1 MNQPQRL
8 GGSELERTN
17 AAAQREI
24 GAGIEVHRVFGPGLM
39 EPIYGTALAIE
50 LEERRIPFR
59 REVPIPA
66 RYKGRA
72 VGTYFADFIID
83 DRVILEIKCVTTVL
97 PLFRS
102 QMITYLRLSGKRLG
116 LILNFRTTLLKDGI
130 ERVIL

>member
-17 AAAQREI
+17 AAAQRVI

>member
-1 MNQPQRL
+1 
-8 GGSELERTN
+8 
-17 AAAQREI
+17 
-24 GAGIEVHRVFGPGLM
+24 M

-83 DRVILEIKCVTTVL
+83 DRVIFEIKCVTTVL
-97 PLFRS
+97 PLFSS

>member
-1 MNQPQRL
+1 MVRRWQSNWRR
-8 GGSELERTN
+8 GGFRF
-17 AAAQREI
+17 
-24 GAGIEVHRVFGPGLM
+24 AGKYRS
-39 EPIYGTALAIE
+39 
-50 LEERRIPFR
+50 R
-59 REVPIPA
+59 

>member
-1 MNQPQRL
+1 VNQPQRL

-17 AAAQREI
+17 AAAQRAI

>member
-1 MNQPQRL
+1 VNQPQRL

-17 AAAQREI
+17 AAAQRAI

-97 PLFRS
+97 PLFSS

-116 LILNFRTTLLKDGI
+116 LILNSEPRC
-130 ERVIL
+130 

>member
-1 MNQPQRL
+1 
-8 GGSELERTN
+8 
-17 AAAQREI
+17 
-24 GAGIEVHRVFGPGLM
+24 M

-83 DRVILEIKCVTTVL
+83 DRVILEIKCVTVL